1 MEKSSLKQTIYWSN
15 QMGSLFSTPKPAPDP
30 ELQKQKAEQKRINEE
45 EAARQKFQKEERIR
59 KIASNKIGQRSL
71 QSTELEDFTGFRR
84 KNLSKNKTMGGSY

>member
-71 QSTELEDFTGFRR
+71 QSTELEDFTGYRR